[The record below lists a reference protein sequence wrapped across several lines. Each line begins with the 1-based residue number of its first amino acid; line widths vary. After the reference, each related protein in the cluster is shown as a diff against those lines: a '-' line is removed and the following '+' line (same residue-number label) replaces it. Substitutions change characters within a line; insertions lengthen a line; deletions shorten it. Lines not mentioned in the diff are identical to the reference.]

1 MATINDVSRLAR
13 VSKATVSR
21 VLSGSRGVREE
32 SRQAVLKAADALNY
46 QPNLIAQSLSA
57 QSTGCVGVICAMES
71 VQHAVN
77 YLPALEKQFR
87 RHNKH
92 LLLRFANDA
101 DGVTGALSAL
111 GRGLCDAMII
121 IGARFALP
129 PLAGSVVLIDCLDAP
144 EGNSISFDHA
154 FAAETACQ
162 YLISHGRRQLAL
174 LNYASGDTADNIL
187 QGYRRALENH
197 LLPYNRQL
205 VSHCSPSPRVA
216 LQALLNNGT
225 PFNGL
230 LVMNQAD
237 AREALSV
244 LHAFQRNVPEAMAIV
259 SLDGSAALPGSLLP
273 LPAIEY
279 PLETLAEK
287 ALEMIGA
294 HFSAGQSLIIRGDLM
309 AGPI

>member
-21 VLSGSRGVREE
+21 VLSGNRGVREE
-32 SRQAVLKAADALNY
+32 SRQAVLKAAQALNY

-71 VQHAVN
+71 MQHAVN

-92 LLLRFANDA
+92 LLLRFADSA
-101 DGVTGALSAL
+101 AGVESAVSSL
-111 GRGLCDAMII
+111 GRGLCDAMIV
-121 IGARFALP
+121 IGARFELP
-129 PLAGSVVLIDCLDAP
+129 PLDGSVVLIDCLNAP
-144 EGNSISFDHA
+144 SALSISFDHA

-174 LNYASGDTADNIL
+174 LNYPDGETAENVL
-187 QGYRRALENH
+187 HGYRQGLEYH
-197 LLPYNRQL
+197 LVPYNRRL
-205 VSHCSPSPRVA
+205 VACRAPSPRAA
-216 LQALLNNGT
+216 LQALINSGT

-230 LVMNQAD
+230 VVMNQAD
-237 AREALSV
+237 AQEAISV
-244 LHAFQRNVPEAMAIV
+244 LHAYRRDVPEQLAII
-259 SLDGSAALPGSLLP
+259 SLDGATPLPGSLRP

-279 PLETLAEK
+279 PLEKLAEQ
-287 ALEMIGA
+287 ALAMITDADGR
-294 HFSAGQSLIIRGDLM
+294 GPLVIRGDLV
-309 AGPI
+309 AG